1 MDLIERYLAAIG
13 RELPQ
18 KERTDILA
26 ELREVL
32 MDKLDTLKA
41 AAGGKA
47 SRADV
52 EAMLIGYGH
61 PLTIAGRYRGS
72 PSLIG
77 PEVFP
82 FWWKTLRMALIV
94 VLIAYCALAGVALFA
109 GRNEHMVIR
118 DATNSLQAA
127 LMITFGI
134 VTLVF
139 AGIERF
145 GKPGMLTRW
154 KPRNL
159 PPVDRRVRSF
169 ERIVETGFAV
179 AFLLWW
185 VGLIHF
191 RNWMPD
197 TGLTLTLAPVWA
209 ANFWP
214 ILGYSAFEIA
224 GNLIALVLPRR
235 LALNGV
241 LRGLKFL
248 LGAAILSRV
257 LDTDHWVFASGPNIP
272 APALAILQTNIDL
285 GMKVAV
291 YAAILIM
298 LCMAAVEAWR
308 LWTLRGVAGAS
319 ALA

>member
-13 RELPQ
+13 RELP
-18 KERTDILA
+18 ERDRADILA

-32 MDKLDTLKA
+32 MDKLDALKA
-41 AAGGKA
+41 ASTGKV
-47 SRADV
+47 SSADV

-61 PLTIAGRYRGS
+61 PLTIAARYRGS

-94 VLIAYCALAGVALFA
+94 VAIGYCALAGVALFS

-118 DATNSLQAA
+118 DATASIQTTLVF
-127 LMITFGI
+127 TFGA

-139 AGIERF
+139 AAIERF

-159 PPVDRRVRSF
+159 PPKDRGMHPA
-169 ERIVETGFAV
+169 ERLVETLFSV

-197 TGLTLTLAPVWA
+197 VGLKLDLAPVWA
-209 ANFWP
+209 ANFWS
-214 ILGYSAFEIA
+214 ILGYFVFEIA
-224 GNLIALVLPRR
+224 GNLFALAQPRR
-235 LALNGV
+235 VAVNRAL
-241 LRGLKFL
+241 RMTKYL
-248 LGAAILSRV
+248 LGAAVLSPV
-257 LDTDHWVFASGPNIP
+257 FEAGHWLEVSGLHIP
-272 APALAILQTNIDL
+272 PHAQAILQTNMDL
-285 GMKVAV
+285 GMKVGIGMT
-291 YAAILIM
+291 ILIM
-298 LCMAAVEAWR
+298 LCMAGAEGWR
-308 LWTLRGVAGAS
+308 LWKRRRTAAVGV
-319 ALA
+319 LA